1 MAFNKSM
8 KLTLLVAYV
17 NIMLS
22 VPPFPNYYTFAI
34 DTIGFLTTMIA
45 SSLLIHFLNTRPVN
59 QKNLL
64 NRILAIGVLIGLLGT
79 VRNYVMAVVTCF
91 FHSEL
96 QEFDNQFPALTASF
110 LSMRITGLMEAVI
123 ICCLS
128 IGRLIL
134 FATPVVFHNLNPTTG
149 IIAVGFGVF
158 AIPVVDAAYN
168 WITCYSKVETP
179 ISLII
184 LNFQAEM
191 GLSSYSRELS
201 INNTHLNV
209 TEEEIKDSYIC
220 NPLPITPVVLLS
232 TILLEIARLVTVLN
246 MKRETLSRI
255 NPAPVSAPHV
265 SADALV
271 SSASVFNPMT
281 STHLPS
287 LRASTSASA
296 SVSNP
301 TTSTHLPT
309 HIAST
314 STSASVSY
322 PTTSTHLPSNI
333 ASISTS
339 ASVSYPTTSTHLPSH
354 IASTSASASVSYP
367 TTSTHLPSRITSTSA
382 SASVFYPTTST
393 YLPSLIAS
401 TSASASVSYPTTST
415 HLPSHI
421 ASTSA
426 LASVSYPPT
435 STHRSSLI
443 ASTSASSS
451 VSYPTAST
459 HLPSLIASAPATVSV
474 SVPLTSTNLPT
485 HITSTSA
492 CITEDTKFT
501 PIASTCP
508 SAVYD
513 NPSTCQG
520 NVVGRAGNSV
530 IIHIRP
536 SNSVQRRTRF
546 RRAESFPTRSS
557 RNVQINQKRRNSLQM
572 TARHISTR
580 TKVSKTLANNTPK
593 TQPILPRHNIT
604 LTHFREVTKE
614 LFMRTS
620 SIATGTALLCLAI
633 TVANLVSIYSTVF
646 IVVVARRFCQ
656 YCVIVLIACLD
667 KDLIEYYMNKFE

>member
-191 GLSSYSRELS
+191 GLSSYLRELS

-220 NPLPITPVVLLS
+220 HLLPITPVVLLS

-354 IASTSASASVSYP
+354 IASTSA
-367 TTSTHLPSRITSTSA
+367 
-382 SASVFYPTTST
+382 
-393 YLPSLIAS
+393 
-401 TSASASVSYPTTST
+401 
-415 HLPSHI
+415 
-421 ASTSA
+421 

-451 VSYPTAST
+451 VSYPTASI

>member
-8 KLTLLVAYV
+8 KLALLVAYV
-17 NIMLS
+17 NTMLS
-22 VPPFPNYYTFAI
+22 VAPFPNYYTFAI
-34 DTIGFLTTMIA
+34 DTVGFLTTTIA

-64 NRILAIGVLIGLLGT
+64 NRILALGVLFGLLGT
-79 VRNYVMAVVTCF
+79 VRNYVMAVMTCF

-96 QEFDNQFPALTASF
+96 QEFDNQFPALAASF
-110 LSMRITGLMEAVI
+110 LSMRITGLMEAAI

-149 IIAVGFGVF
+149 VIAVCLGVF
-158 AIPVVDAAYN
+158 AITVVDTAYN
-168 WITCYSKVETP
+168 WITCYSRVETP
-179 ISLII
+179 ISSII

-209 TEEEIKDSYIC
+209 TEEDIKDSHIC
-220 NPLPITPVVLLS
+220 HPLPITPVVLLS
-232 TILLEIARLVTVLN
+232 TILLEIARLVIVLN

-255 NPAPVSAPHV
+255 NPAPVSAPQV
-265 SADALV
+265 SATALV

-287 LRASTSASA
+287 HIAPTSASASVSYPPTSTHRPSLIASTSASA
-296 SVSNP
+296 SVS
-301 TTSTHLPT
+301 
-309 HIAST
+309 
-314 STSASVSY
+314 Y
-322 PTTSTHLPSNI
+322 PTTSAHLPSLR
-333 ASISTS
+333 T
-339 ASVSYPTTSTHLPSH
+339 
-354 IASTSASASVSYP
+354 STSASASVSYP
-367 TTSTHLPSRITSTSA
+367 TTSTHLPS
-382 SASVFYPTTST
+382 
-393 YLPSLIAS
+393 LIAS
-401 TSASASVSYPTTST
+401 TSASVSVS
-415 HLPSHI
+415 
-421 ASTSA
+421 
-426 LASVSYPPT
+426 VPPT
-435 STHRSSLI
+435 
-443 ASTSASSS
+443 
-451 VSYPTAST
+451 ST
-459 HLPSLIASAPATVSV
+459 HLPSLIA
-474 SVPLTSTNLPT
+474 
-485 HITSTSA
+485 STSA

-501 PIASTCP
+501 PITSTCP

-513 NPSTCQG
+513 NPTTCQG
-520 NVVGRAGNSV
+520 NAVGRAGHSV

-536 SNSVQRRTRF
+536 SDTVQRRTQF
-546 RRAESFPTRSS
+546 RRTESFPTRSS

-580 TKVSKTLANNTPK
+580 TKVSKTLVNNTPK

-604 LTHFREVTKE
+604 LTHIMEVTKE

-620 SIATGTALLCLAI
+620 SIATGTSLLCLAI
-633 TVANLVSIYSTVF
+633 TVANLVSIYSTAF
-646 IVVVARRFCQ
+646 IVVVERRFCQ